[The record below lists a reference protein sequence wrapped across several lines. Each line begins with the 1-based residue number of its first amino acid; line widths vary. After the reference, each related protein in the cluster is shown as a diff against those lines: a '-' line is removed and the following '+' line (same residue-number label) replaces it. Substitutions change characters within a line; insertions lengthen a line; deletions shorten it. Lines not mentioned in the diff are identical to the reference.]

1 MWYMVCSHY
10 PCISS
15 LLTPWYPRHGMKMLQ
30 LFMCTAM
37 HSTSKYVGGNKNYND
52 TCAYMY
58 ILCRVDRAHRRN
70 HQKGR
75 HATRG
80 QPTSAP
86 FTTVGPPDDA
96 AARTAFAVTTN
107 GGISLESQVGVRCSS
122 PKGGYPGAPALL

>member
-1 MWYMVCSHY
+1 VVHGVF
-10 PCISS
+10 PLS
-15 LLTPWYPRHGMKMLQ
+15 LYIESTDSLVSKAWHLKMLQ
-30 LFMCTAM
+30 LFMCIAM

-52 TCAYMY
+52 TRAYMY

-86 FTTVGPPDDA
+86 FTTVRPPDDA
-96 AARTAFAVTTN
+96 AARTAFAVATN
-107 GGISLESQVGVRCSS
+107 GGIVLEIQVGV
-122 PKGGYPGAPALL
+122 